1 MKTFIAL
8 LIGTGLLLTLPSFS
22 LAAPYGQW
30 QRYGNAADYGN
41 SYDPLRSVINQTQND
56 LRYAA
61 GLERQKGDPH
71 ARYSEA
77 QGHLST
83 FDRKLTQGRFD
94 QSELKKS
101 IDKIHAILNKNVLQ
115 SNSRDALLRDMDQL
129 ERARYSRY

>member
-1 MKTFIAL
+1 MANFISKL
-8 LIGTGLLLTLPSFS
+8 VGTGLLLTMPYFAG
-22 LAAPYGQW
+22 AAPNPQW
-30 QRYGNAADYGN
+30 QRYGNAADYGR

-61 GLERQKGDPH
+61 SLERQKGDPH
-71 ARYSEA
+71 ARYSVA

-101 IDKIHAILNKNVLQ
+101 IDKIHTILNKNVLQ
-115 SNSRDALLRDMDQL
+115 ASSRDALLRDLDEL